1 MLGSPCDESDL
12 HEARAARSQVT
23 RREKP
28 VSFLRRILG
37 GGDDSGQPGSATPAD
52 DAEWRQSAEAT
63 FEAHADKHR
72 VTLWLRLYDP
82 TFENT
87 REQGRVFALENE
99 LMRALDDAGAGEH
112 DTNSLERGFLAMRLV
127 GPDADAIVEVIEP
140 LLADAPEGS
149 YLAIRRGPAGT
160 GEDRQEVGAGSA
172 AD

>member
-1 MLGSPCDESDL
+1 M
-12 HEARAARSQVT
+12 
-23 RREKP
+23 
-28 VSFLRRILG
+28 SFLRRILG
-37 GGDDSGQPGSATPAD
+37 GGDDSGQPGSATPAN

-112 DTNSLERGFLAMRLV
+112 DTNSLERGYMAMRMV
-127 GPDADAIVEVIEP
+127 GHDADAIVSVVMP
-140 LLADAPEGS
+140 LLAGTPEGT
-149 YLAIRRGPAGT
+149 YLAVRRGPPGT
-160 GEDRQEVGAGSA
+160 GEDRVEVGLG
-172 AD
+172 ADGT